1 MTSSLNPNITGNT
14 TNLQTTNVGT
24 QNDTNQVGNDVG
36 GKKTKWT
43 VGKVLAFPFVQIGK
57 ACKACWKAVF
67 SSAPK
72 APPQQ
77 TLTVEHSKLTKQEKT
92 YLMDQARQGDY
103 YNSLDQA
110 GKKDFEGTA
119 KILMGRPEAVKA
131 MTANGVTMEEAV
143 CLHRYTTQEFYTINN
158 EIRDHLQNGTQLSEE
173 TSQLKDKFE
182 SGLAKLPSISEDV
195 TLKRGAKLPTHV
207 ANQHKA
213 GQNITT
219 TGLYSTTM
227 DPNQEFRD
235 INTSIT
241 ITPGPNSKGAD
252 ISMFSNIPEEAE
264 VAFPTGTQFH
274 VDSRQIDGPQG
285 LMDYDKD
292 VAYDSSTNSMFHIR
306 VNLQLSE
313 V

>member
-1 MTSSLNPNITGNT
+1 MTSSIGLQTGNT
-14 TNLQTTNVGT
+14 AQNLGAQNVTT
-24 QNDTNQVGNDVG
+24 QNDTGQVGNDVG

-43 VGKVLAFPFVQIGK
+43 LGKVLAWPFVQIAKG
-57 ACKACWKAVF
+57 AVSAFKAVF
-67 SSAPK
+67 SSTPK
-72 APPQQ
+72 PPPQQ
-77 TLTVEHSKLTKQEKT
+77 TLTVEHSKLSKQEKT
-92 YLMDQARQGDY
+92 YLMDQARQGNY

-110 GKKDFEGTA
+110 GKNDFEGTA

-143 CLHRYTTQEFYTINN
+143 CLHRYTTQEFYSINN
-158 EIRDHLQNGTQLSEE
+158 EIRDHMQNGTQLSEE

-182 SGLAKLPSISEDV
+182 SGLAKLPSIGQDV
-195 TLKRGAKLPTHV
+195 VLMRGSKLPTNV

-219 TGLYSTTM
+219 TGLYSTTQ
-227 DPNQEFRD
+227 DPDQTFRD
-235 INTSIT
+235 INHKIS

-264 VAFPTGTQFH
+264 VAFPTGTQFR
-274 VDSRQIDGPQG
+274 VDTRQVDGSEG
-285 LMDYDKD
+285 LMDYTRD
-292 VAYDSSTNSMFHIR
+292 VAYDSSMSTMYQITIH
-306 VNLQLSE
+306 LHMTE